1 MYIGAEE
8 TQQVYVNKKEGNTQE
23 KATTVIESR

>member
-8 TQQVYVNKKEGNTQE
+8 TQQVYMLAGIHTNNRKVM
-23 KATTVIESR
+23 TVIKNR